1 MDAYFI
7 YLANKVESIRIGSPP
22 DGVGILR
29 ELRTL
34 DLWRGA
40 LAEFMATLLFVF
52 IGTMSAVAVGSQHD
66 DSSDLN
72 EIEKAGQYVKIALTF
87 GFMITVCIQMVGHV
101 SGGHMNPAVSL
112 AMAVTLNISSI
123 RALLYVIAQCAGAIA
138 GSFIL
143 KGVTPPYLHGNLGV
157 TSVNGDMSVAQGFVC
172 EALFTFILVMSIF
185 GCTDRHRPMFGSPA
199 VGVGITI
206 AAVHLA
212 AIPFTGASMN
222 PARSLGSAVASNSF
236 DGHWVY
242 WLGPVV
248 GGVLAGLAYKHVLCP
263 YRHNLSYED
272 TIKELGFHQNFL
284 KHKDVITEVDINRH
298 FLKHEDIIT
307 EQGVCQHFL
316 KHEDVITEVGM
327 LRHYLKLKDVITE
340 LGIDRH
346 NLKH

>member
-1 MDAYFI
+1 
-7 YLANKVESIRIGSPP
+7 
-22 DGVGILR
+22 
-29 ELRTL
+29 
-34 DLWRGA
+34 
-40 LAEFMATLLFVF
+40 
-52 IGTMSAVAVGSQHD
+52 
-66 DSSDLN
+66 
-72 EIEKAGQYVKIALTF
+72 
-87 GFMITVCIQMVGHV
+87 MVGHV

-212 AIPFTGASMN
+212 A
-222 PARSLGSAVASNSF
+222 
-236 DGHWVY
+236 VY

-272 TIKELGFHQNFL
+272 TIKELGL
-284 KHKDVITEVDINRH
+284 Y
-298 FLKHEDIIT
+298 
-307 EQGVCQHFL
+307 
-316 KHEDVITEVGM
+316 
-327 LRHYLKLKDVITE
+327 RHYTNQENVIKE
-340 LGIDRH
+340 I
-346 NLKH
+346 